1 MHVSLTIVILREVNE
16 YWSTR
21 LGGRWVDVGMPN
33 EILIISLSRDPVEQK
48 KKNNTTL
55 PILVDLSWTV
65 YFRTDRPNLALI
77 LVDRFNF

>member
-48 KKNNTTL
+48 KKTI
-55 PILVDLSWTV
+55 PPFP
-65 YFRTDRPNLALI
+65 Y
-77 LVDRFNF
+77 